1 MQYGII
7 FLTDLLVCANIS
19 HDIQGDT
26 SEHFTSSS
34 SNNSCFLCLSNRQSH
49 TNQPRQVRK
58 EVTNSPIFT
67 ALFPFL
73 RWFHLVS
80 KDSLKA
86 DFIAGLTGAVIV
98 LPQGVAFAT
107 IAGLPPEY
115 GLYTAMVTPIIA
127 ALFGS
132 SYHLVSGPT
141 TAISIVVFS
150 AISHHAEPGT
160 PEFIYQVL
168 TLTFLAGL
176 YQLAFGLARLGALV
190 NFVSHTVVIGF
201 TAGAAILIVTS
212 QMKHILGVFV
222 PKGESFLH
230 TWYDIYVAAGDINI
244 YLVVIALATLA
255 SAMLTKR
262 FFPRAPNLL
271 VGMIVGS
278 LLAMLFGRHTDT
290 IQLVG
295 EIPAHLPP
303 LSSPIFSFQTIK
315 MLAPEA
321 FAVALLGLIE
331 AVSISRAVA
340 TKSNQRID
348 ANQEFIGQGL
358 SNIFGS
364 FFSSYAGSGSFTRS
378 GLNYE
383 AGARTPLSAIFAAVL
398 LMGIVLLIAPLT
410 AYLPIAAMGGIIL
423 LVAYNLIDFHHIKDV
438 FKMSRSETVI
448 LLTTFLA
455 TLFLEL
461 EFAIYLGVLISLL
474 FFLAKTSTPHIPTL
488 AIDGD
493 ISSSRRKLMPIDE
506 KPLKQCPQLK
516 IIRIDMSVYFGSIN
530 HIQNRISSIVESERI
545 YHILIVGSGINFID
559 MAGAEAL
566 ASENNRLKKM
576 NGGIY
581 FVGLKPSVYEFI
593 AKVNLVRNI
602 GGDHFFDRKTV
613 AIKEIKKK
621 LDDSVCKECNA
632 LIFKECW

>member
-1 MQYGII
+1 MSG
-7 FLTDLLVCANIS
+7 
-19 HDIQGDT
+19 
-26 SEHFTSSS
+26 
-34 SNNSCFLCLSNRQSH
+34 LS
-49 TNQPRQVRK
+49 K
-58 EVTNSPIFT
+58 LA

-73 RWFHLVS
+73 RWLHFVS
-80 KDSLKA
+80 KDTLKA
-86 DFIAGLTGAVIV
+86 DFFAGLTGAVIV

-115 GLYTAMVTPIIA
+115 GLYTAMVTPIVA

-160 PEFIYQVL
+160 PEFISMTL
-168 TLTFLAGL
+168 TLTFLAGV

-201 TAGAAILIVTS
+201 TAGAAILIASS
-212 QMKHILGVFV
+212 QMKHILGVHI

-230 TWYDIYVAAGDINI
+230 TWYDIYLGVGDINL
-244 YLVVIALATLA
+244 YLVFIALVTLAVALATKLYV
-255 SAMLTKR
+255 
-262 FFPRAPNLL
+262 PRLPNLL
-271 VGMIVGS
+271 IGMMVGS
-278 LLAMLFGRHTDT
+278 VLAMFLGPYTDG
-290 IQLVG
+290 IKLVG

-303 LSSPIFSFQTIK
+303 MSSPEFSIETIR
-315 MLAPEA
+315 MLASEA

-348 ANQEFIGQGL
+348 PNQEFVGQGL
-358 SNIFGS
+358 SNIAGS

-383 AGARTPLSAIFAAVL
+383 AGARTPLSAIIAAL
-398 LMGIVLLIAPLT
+398 MLMGIVLLVAPLT

-423 LVAYNLIDFHHIKDV
+423 LVAYNLIDFHHIGDTLK
-438 FKMSRSETVI
+438 KSRSETAI
-448 LLTTFLA
+448 LLTTFFA

-461 EFAIYLGVLISLL
+461 EFAIYLGVLLSLV
-474 FFLAKTSTPHIPTL
+474 FFLAKTSTPQIPTL
-488 AIDGD
+488 SIDGD
-493 ISSSRRKLMPIDE
+493 VNSTHRPLADITE

-530 HIQNRISSIVESERI
+530 HIQNRIARIVEGERI
-545 YHILIVGSGINFID
+545 HHILIVASGINFID
-559 MAGAEAL
+559 LAGAEAL
-566 ASENNRLKKM
+566 VSENNRLRQI
-576 NGGIY
+576 NGGLY
-581 FVGLKPSVYEFI
+581 FVGLKASVYEF
-593 AKVNLVRNI
+593 AARTHFVRDI
-602 GGDHFFDRKTV
+602 GRDHFFDSKTE
-613 AIKEIKKK
+613 AIREIYKQ
-621 LDDSVCKECNA
+621 LDPSVCDACQA
-632 LIFKECW
+632 LIFRECQ